1 MTPLE
6 QAQRQKKYGCD
17 TCGKRVVVRGVS
29 YCEVSGK
36 LLLPSLLDVGQCMH
50 VPSEGEP
57 KGDGMETRENELHEP
72 KIEAFEAHFAEFS
85 VHPVGQTL
93 YQVRYDCPVC
103 GKGAAQLEMG
113 KSEEQAI
120 ERFRSGMDNYCP
132 NCGSRLKEVEK

>member
-72 KIEAFEAHFAEFS
+72 IIKKKLS
-85 VHPVGQTL
+85 VSGDLQVTTL
-93 YQVRYDCPVC
+93 CSVC
-103 GKGAAQLEMG
+103 GNVIA
-113 KSEEQAI
+113 
-120 ERFRSGMDNYCP
+120 RSGWYDSSCEDILLREAKEKAKNYCQQ
-132 NCGSRLKEVEK
+132 CGARLKEI